1 MNKIF
6 NRNYG
11 KIIDGQLEYAYR
23 PMEIKGEW
31 HSNPSEEL
39 LLELGYKPIEYTEM
53 PVKEGYYYT
62 SSFEDEGDK
71 IVQVWTE
78 HEIPIEGDDNA
89 EI

>member
-1 MNKIF
+1 MI

-11 KIIDGQLEYAYR
+11 KLINNKLEYAYK
-23 PMEIKGEW
+23 PMIINGEW
-31 HSNPSEEL
+31 HSNPSDEL
-39 LLELGYKPIEYTEM
+39 LIAQGYKPIEYTEM

-62 SSFEDEGDK
+62 SSFTNEGDK

-78 HEIPIEGDDNA
+78 HEIPIIEGDENA